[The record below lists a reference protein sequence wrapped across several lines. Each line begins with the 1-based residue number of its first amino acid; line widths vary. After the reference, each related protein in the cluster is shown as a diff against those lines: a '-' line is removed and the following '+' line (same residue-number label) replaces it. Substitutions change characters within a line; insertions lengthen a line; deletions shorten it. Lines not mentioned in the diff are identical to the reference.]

1 MKNSL
6 SYFHDYRK
14 LHHDKFKNTTK
25 EERAEVLGN
34 IICPRCGY
42 QNHVYYVKKYGTCNL
57 CKTTLDKEH
66 FKKVL
71 LKKLK

>member
-14 LHHDKFKNTTK
+14 LHHNKFKNTTK

-42 QNHVYYVKKYGTCNL
+42 QNHAYYVKKYGSCNL